1 MFSRAQAILGAFD
14 RPAEKD
20 TTEVPEELE
29 KQEDVVFHTLG
40 NLHQYKGL
48 LSEDTEEDE
57 EQKDVMFH
65 TFGSLEQYQD
75 VLLADVDE
83 KE

>member
-14 RPAEKD
+14 RQTEKD

-40 NLHQYKGL
+40 NLHQYKDVL
-48 LSEDTEEDE
+48 LEDTEDDFE
-57 EQKDVMFH
+57 
-65 TFGSLEQYQD
+65 TFISKG
-75 VLLADVDE
+75 ADALI
-83 KE
+83 KEHPDLVKRLI

>member
-14 RPAEKD
+14 RQAEKD

-40 NLHQYKGL
+40 NLHQYKDVL
-48 LSEDTEEDE
+48 LEDTEDDFE
-57 EQKDVMFH
+57 
-65 TFGSLEQYQD
+65 TFISKG
-75 VLLADVDE
+75 ADALI
-83 KE
+83 KEHPDLVKRLIWGE